1 MRYCVFL
8 LLAVAAMA
16 QDTKTYVYDV
26 NGDPSVFTETR
37 QTKTRGG
44 KTMVES
50 LPSLNGGSAL
60 DEKVVERVIESRP
73 GSRIVERTITYGSGA
88 RAKVRTEEKK
98 LADGSATITTTE
110 YKDDGNGSLA
120 VAERSVEHSQG
131 GVSETVIE
139 RPGMDGSLAVVEK
152 KASTSRQVGAVK
164 ETTVITYR
172 QDTNGNFDEAVR
184 EISQESKTK
193 QGTSVTTDQ
202 YLAGQLNARTVTTAS
217 AKTPGGAEVRET
229 SIYGM
234 TAPGRTESNH
244 LQLREQQLVERRR
257 TSGGTEET
265 FSIRRPSVDD
275 TRDLGQFQL
284 VSKKICTG
292 CK

>member
-8 LLAVAAMA
+8 LLAAAAMA

-26 NGDPSVFTETR
+26 NGNPAVFTETR
-37 QTKTRGG
+37 QTKTRNG
-44 KTMVES
+44 KTVVES
-50 LPSLNGGSAL
+50 LPSLNGGSDL
-60 DEKVVERVIESRP
+60 DERVEERVIESTP
-73 GSRIVERTITYGSGA
+73 ASRIIERTITYGSGEQ
-88 RAKVRTEEKK
+88 AKVRTEEKT
-98 LADGSATITTTE
+98 LADGSTTVTTTE

-120 VAERSVEHSQG
+120 IAQKSVEHSHG

-139 RPGMDGSLAVVEK
+139 RPTIDGSLAVVEK
-152 KASTSRQVGAVK
+152 KAGTSRQVGATK
-164 ETTVITYR
+164 QTTVITYR
-172 QDTNGNFDEAVR
+172 QDANGNFDEAVR
-184 EISQESKTK
+184 EVSVESKTK
-193 QGTSVTTDQ
+193 QGTSLTTDQ
-202 YLAGQLNARTVTTAS
+202 YLAGQLNARTVTKTTAK
-217 AKTPGGAEVRET
+217 AGGGAEIRET

-234 TAPGRTESNH
+234 TAPGKTESTQ
-244 LQLREQQLVERRR
+244 LQLREQQLVERR
-257 TSGGTEET
+257 SIAGGTEET